1 MYRAMIRVSC
11 FVALLIVGSL
21 ALAQTEFSAE
31 IVDTM
36 KPDNSSH
43 PKIYFAKD
51 KMRIESAGNN
61 ARGMRGV
68 VVLNFTTQTSTV
80 LMEQQHM
87 YMERP
92 IQTAGQQI
100 TFNFFKTGDA
110 EAACADWLSQARNKG
125 GSCHKIGTDTVN
137 GRSTVKYEGTSASGE
152 GNTFWIDPKLRFPVK
167 WAGKNNAGELRN
179 IQEGSQPSSLFEVP
193 AGYTKFD
200 MGNMGGMQR
209 PQ

>member
-1 MYRAMIRVSC
+1 MYRMMVRVSC
-11 FVALLIVGSL
+11 FVALLILGSL

-36 KPDNSSH
+36 KPDNPRH

-51 KMRIESAGNN
+51 KMRIESGADNP
-61 ARGMRGV
+61 RGMGGV
-68 VVLNFTTQTSTV
+68 VVVNFTTQTSMV
-80 LMEQQHM
+80 LIDQRHM
-87 YMERP
+87 YMEMP
-92 IQTAGQQI
+92 MQAAGGQRI

-110 EAACADWLSQARNKG
+110 EAACADWLSQARNQG
-125 GSCHKIGTDTVN
+125 GSCHKVGSDTVN
-137 GRSTVKYEGTSASGE
+137 GRSTVKYEGTSASGD

-179 IQEGSQPSSLFEVP
+179 IQEGSQPSSLFEIP

-200 MGNMGGMQR
+200 MGAMGQR
-209 PQ
+209 PPQ